1 MQCDSYA
8 HRWTK
13 LLKSLLVEGKFTMNC
28 TFSKYLPIALLVA
41 AFLTLLPFCA
51 YGDEQEAKYYLGE
64 SVNAGLDTGFSET
77 NPIDKSDPHFG
88 WELGRFTVRG
98 YADVVEGDAPVFLKN
113 AGDKVKL
120 SFNLEQPI
128 DSLNGDSSL
137 SITED
142 TKGYDMYF
150 GIPESNFGQGM
161 LIVQKTDSHNNSEKP
176 VMYADYLKG
185 CTVGSDTDIDLFDEG
200 DYEVALDYELRSP
213 GLLGNPILPALN
225 NYRIY
230 FEFKVRN
237 SNAMAFLFDSETN
250 SELFNGY
257 TTPNGFKIDLAGSRY
272 LNVSVKREI
281 LNDTETG
288 LIEDTRFNKSAN
300 DGDVFTDPGIYTIT
314 VANPESTED
323 PTIKRVYVG
332 DSELLATAVAN
343 SLSITEAKE
352 KLAQRESSIGK
363 APAKTR
369 TTPSEQPSDKVGSER
384 SDQFPILRF
393 VLPAIILIAIL
404 GIFAL
409 VVKRRKAKD
418 ATMPKSVNATLDPPD
433 NCSLAELPEGESRA

>member
-1 MQCDSYA
+1 
-8 HRWTK
+8 
-13 LLKSLLVEGKFTMNC
+13 MNC
-28 TFSKYLPIALLVA
+28 TFSKYFPIALLVA
-41 AFLTLLPFCA
+41 TLLALLPFYA

-64 SVNAGLDTGFSET
+64 SVNTGLDTGFSET

-88 WELGRFTVRG
+88 WALGRFMVSG
-98 YADVVEGDAPVFLKN
+98 YTDVVEGDIPIFLKN

-128 DSLNGDSSL
+128 DSLNGDGSL
-137 SITED
+137 SIAED
-142 TKGYDMYF
+142 TKGYDRHF
-150 GIPESNFGQGM
+150 GIPESNFGRGM
-161 LIVQKTDSHNNSEKP
+161 LIAQKTDSHNNSEKP
-176 VMYADYLKG
+176 IMYADYLKG

-200 DYEVALDYELRSP
+200 DYEVALDYELKSP
-213 GLLGNPILPALN
+213 GLLGNPILPTLT

-250 SELFNGY
+250 SELFNGH
-257 TTPNGFKIDLAGSRY
+257 TTLNGFKIDLAGSQY

-288 LIEDTRFNKSAN
+288 LIEDTRFNKSAS

-323 PTIKRVYVG
+323 PTIKRIYVG
-332 DSELLATAVAN
+332 DNELLSTAVAD
-343 SLSITEAKE
+343 SLSITEARE
-352 KLAQRESSIGK
+352 KLDQREPSNGETPTKEEI
-363 APAKTR
+363 APSK
-369 TTPSEQPSDKVGSER
+369 QPTGETAGEGCA
-384 SDQFPILRF
+384 QFPTLRF
-393 VLPAIILIAIL
+393 VLPAIILLAIL

-409 VVKRRKAKD
+409 IAKRRKARGT
-418 ATMPKSVNATLDPPD
+418 TMPKPANAAPDPLDS
-433 NCSLAELPEGESRA
+433 CSPVELPEGEGRA